1 MHTSPLFTSARDPSH
16 ICYSLW
22 QCQILNSLRPGIE
35 PASPWILAGFLTFW
49 ATAELLSIHF
59 LCCEVWHLDWWP
71 DGQLGHSLHDGFAV
85 LGRDVVSN
93 LSTVRFFAHQQ
104 HFKLLYIVYQKL
116 PEATGQHVLF
126 SCCSHNQ
133 YWASRSGPWTMSV
146 PLGFP
151 HFYLILT
158 YWSDWGWM
166 NFLVLFLMIL
176 GFKRGLRV
184 EAGDGCHL
192 HGQLV
197 LVKLEV

>member
-1 MHTSPLFTSARDPSH
+1 
-16 ICYSLW
+16 
-22 QCQILNSLRPGIE
+22 
-35 PASPWILAGFLTFW
+35 
-49 ATAELLSIHF
+49 
-59 LCCEVWHLDWWP
+59 
-71 DGQLGHSLHDGFAV
+71 
-85 LGRDVVSN
+85 
-93 LSTVRFFAHQQ
+93 
-104 HFKLLYIVYQKL
+104 
-116 PEATGQHVLF
+116 
-126 SCCSHNQ
+126 
-133 YWASRSGPWTMSV
+133 MSV